1 MNNDKLSMLNCQ
13 FLMLDLYINQKMETC
28 FAEGCIMRILATE
41 GMHVF
46 YFVLIVL
53 KYNIFRR
60 KKFMYLLYIL
70 SKKHISYM
78 K

>member
-1 MNNDKLSMLNCQ
+1 
-13 FLMLDLYINQKMETC
+13 
-28 FAEGCIMRILATE
+28 MRILATE